1 MKIADSNLADQIKDI
16 YISDHGNFYFMDGI
30 IISELN
36 EGITYT
42 WEEAK
47 KVIDYAIKFYGENYS
62 VSYISNRVNKYSIKP
77 SDWLNFNKKQL
88 RLNSYAVVTNSE
100 SSWYNALMEKLF
112 SKTEIKRFDN
122 LYESIKWCQAKNLDH
137 LNSKNNITS

>member
-47 KVIDYAIKFYGENYS
+47 K
-62 VSYISNRVNKYSIKP
+62 
-77 SDWLNFNKKQL
+77 
-88 RLNSYAVVTNSE
+88 
-100 SSWYNALMEKLF
+100 KL
-112 SKTEIKRFDN
+112 
-122 LYESIKWCQAKNLDH
+122 L
-137 LNSKNNITS
+137 ITL

>member
-47 KVIDYAIKFYGENYS
+47 KVISSLSLKYNWDLESTIVIEF
-62 VSYISNRVNKYSIKP
+62 IDFINRRYV
-77 SDWLNFNKKQL
+77 
-88 RLNSYAVVTNSE
+88 
-100 SSWYNALMEKLF
+100 
-112 SKTEIKRFDN
+112 
-122 LYESIKWCQAKNLDH
+122 
-137 LNSKNNITS
+137 